1 MSMRARLDEARG
13 RITREPAVERTAPL
27 REYGQPAPD
36 HTPDAESL
44 AGLYAF
50 GILEGA
56 ELARFERHLAGCG
69 RCAEVVDGDQA
80 IVSTLSLAAPEI
92 EPEPGFKERLLARAA
107 AETADRTDEGSGL
120 TPYQPVRRRRPGG
133 VPLVWLA
140 PLAAI
145 VLALFAGAGLLSR
158 EISSAQIVATAPMEN
173 RAVGGRAEVLVR
185 RSGEGVVQLSGFEDL
200 EGGRVYQAWV
210 IRSNREPLAAGAHSS
225 GNATLTLDGDV
236 RGATVA
242 VTLEPGPGAQAPSVQ
257 PFLVGDAPA

>member
-1 MSMRARLDEARG
+1 M
-13 RITREPAVERTAPL
+13 ERTTQL
-27 REYGQPAPD
+27 REYGDPAPD

-50 GILEGA
+50 GVLEGA

-80 IVSTLSLAAPEI
+80 IVSALSLTAPEV

-107 AETADRTDEGSGL
+107 VELAGRAEEGGGEGL
-120 TPYQPVRRRRPGG
+120 TPFPPARPRRSG
-133 VPLVWLA
+133 VAPLVWLV

-145 VLALFAGAGLLSR
+145 MLALFAGAGLLSR

-173 RAVGGRAEVLVR
+173 RAGGGRAEVLLR
-185 RSGEGVVQLSGFEDL
+185 RNGEGVIQLSGFEDL
-200 EGGRVYQAWV
+200 RDGRVYQAWV
-210 IRSNREPLAAGAHSS
+210 IRPNSQPLATGASTS
-225 GNATLTLDGDV
+225 GNGTLTLDGDV
-236 RGATVA
+236 RGVRVA
-242 VTLEPGPGAQAPSVQ
+242 VTLEPGPGATVPSVR

>member
-36 HTPDAESL
+36 HTTDAESL

-50 GILEGA
+50 GVLEGA
-56 ELARFERHLAGCG
+56 ELARFERHLAACG

-80 IVSTLSLAAPEI
+80 IVSTLSLTAPEV

-107 AETADRTDEGSGL
+107 AEIAERAAVVPRSGATVGVMEGGGGDGGP
-120 TPYQPVRRRRPGG
+120 TPFRIVRPRRSEA

-145 VLALFAGAGLLSR
+145 MLALFAGAGLLSR
-158 EISSAQIVATAPMEN
+158 EISSA
-173 RAVGGRAEVLVR
+173 
-185 RSGEGVVQLSGFEDL
+185 
-200 EGGRVYQAWV
+200 
-210 IRSNREPLAAGAHSS
+210 
-225 GNATLTLDGDV
+225 
-236 RGATVA
+236 
-242 VTLEPGPGAQAPSVQ
+242 
-257 PFLVGDAPA
+257 